1 MLKTSI
7 QTTKIFEAFGIDEG
21 FRIIHEAG
29 FDGVDFTLIP
39 FVSQAALRRTEES
52 IFEKSDE
59 EIFAFFK
66 PYRDAA
72 EKYGVEFSQAHA
84 PVQSLQKTPESCA
97 YMIEV
102 LKKSLMVCRYL
113 NCPYLVVHPF
123 FFGYG
128 NQLDSKT
135 EFDFNISGYS
145 QLIPAVRK
153 YGVTVCLENMF
164 MAYKGKIYAAS
175 CQDPNEVNR
184 YIDTLN
190 DIAGQKCFAFC
201 YDSGHSNLIGR
212 DPFTVIRQLGHRIE
226 CLHIH
231 DNDGWDDQHL
241 APYMGRLDWNRF
253 LKGMREIG
261 YRGVLNFESHGV
273 VSSFDHEIV
282 PEALKLT
289 ADTGKLFARRIVEG
303 R

>member
-39 FVSQAALRRTEES
+39 FVPQSAIRRETAS
-52 IFEKSDE
+52 IFEQSDD
-59 EIFAFFK
+59 EIRDFFR
-66 PYRDAA
+66 PYKEAA
-72 EKYGVEFSQAHA
+72 EKYGVAFFQAHA
-84 PVQSLQKTPESCA
+84 PMQSLQKTPEGCD
-97 YMIEV
+97 YMIRMFE
-102 LKKSLMVCRYL
+102 KSLMLCQHL
-113 NCPYLVVHPF
+113 SCPHLVVHPF
-123 FFGYG
+123 FFGYED
-128 NQLDSKT
+128 QLDPDVERELNLT
-135 EFDFNISGYS
+135 GYGK
-145 QLIPAVRK
+145 LIPAAKK
-153 YGVTVCLENMF
+153 YGVTICLENMF
-164 MAYKGKIYAAS
+164 GAHRGKVYAAC
-175 CQDPNEVNR
+175 CQNPDDVNF

-190 DIAGQKCFAFC
+190 EMAGEKIFAFC

-212 DPFTVIRQLGHRIE
+212 DVYAVIRKLGHRIE

-231 DNDGWDDQHL
+231 DNDGWEDQHL

-253 LKGMREIG
+253 IRGMKEIG

-273 VSSFDHEIV
+273 ISSFDHEIV

-289 ADTGKLFARRIVEG
+289 AATGRMFARRITAE
-303 R
+303 